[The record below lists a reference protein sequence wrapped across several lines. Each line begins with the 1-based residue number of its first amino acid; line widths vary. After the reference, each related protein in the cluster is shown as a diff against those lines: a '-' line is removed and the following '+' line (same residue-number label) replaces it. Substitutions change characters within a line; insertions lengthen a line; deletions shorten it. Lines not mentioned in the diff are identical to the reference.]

1 MNSNLPYTNKAT
13 YPCFS
18 MTQFGGPAQNQAIA
32 QRLAKSLTADG
43 RPLEDIARLAD
54 VHPDRLERLTKGE
67 ATPAPG
73 EVLRLSL
80 VLRVLV
86 TELDPH
92 APLGEMAGPMLRLM
106 EYLRAACNDD
116 SSEP

>member
-1 MNSNLPYTNKAT
+1 
-13 YPCFS
+13 
-18 MTQFGGPAQNQAIA
+18 MTHFGGPAQNQAIA

-43 RPLEDIARLAD
+43 RPLKDIARLAD
-54 VHPDRLERLTKGE
+54 VHPDRLERLTTGE

-86 TELDPH
+86 TELDPD

>member
-1 MNSNLPYTNKAT
+1 MKTALPYTNKAT

-18 MTQFGGPAQNQAIA
+18 MTQFGGPAQNQAVA
-32 QRLAKSLTADG
+32 QRLARSLTADG
-43 RPLEDIARLAD
+43 RPLEDIAHLAD
-54 VHPDRLERLTKGE
+54 VHPDRLEKLTRGE

-73 EVLRLSL
+73 EMLRLSL

-86 TELDPH
+86 TELDPD

-106 EYLRAACNDD
+106 EYLRAACNDE
-116 SSEP
+116 SSDP